1 MTRRVAASLP
11 LAVVLLDVTVVA
23 VLLPDIRLDL
33 GSSSSGGQWVLNAY
47 LLALAALFPLLCRL
61 RSRALTLTGAFVMA
75 AGAIV
80 CASADSTAVLV
91 TGQTLQGAGAA
102 ALLAPV
108 PGSWAALALPGAA
121 LALGPL
127 AGGVL
132 AEQNWWHVF
141 FWAAVPLAALAGA
154 GALAAPQRPGDHE
167 TTRALAFAAGLAAL
181 TIAWVQSEVWA
192 WGWWALLSLVGAVFL
207 RQARVHEARGSTLAW
222 AALAGCLAT
231 LVFLLPEYFQ
241 LARNLSGSRSGVLV
255 LAVTLAAV
263 GGWTAATLLGRMIP
277 WSGQLLAGTVCL
289 VGGLAV
295 LVTIDAHTRWA
306 LLIGALGLTGLGLGV
321 SAAAARGLPGPTSA
335 PPAAVL
341 AGACLGLATGG
352 AAFQFAQADE
362 RGSGATF
369 EEALAAGVGW
379 GALCLLLLLAL
390 AALTIWRLEQA
401 PRRAPSAAPPAAGS

>member
-1 MTRRVAASLP
+1 MIRRVAASLP

-61 RSRALTLTGAFVMA
+61 RSRALTMTGAFVMA

-141 FWAAVPLAALAGA
+141 FWAGMPLAALA
-154 GALAAPQRPGDHE
+154 
-167 TTRALAFAAGLAAL
+167 
-181 TIAWVQSEVWA
+181 
-192 WGWWALLSLVGAVFL
+192 
-207 RQARVHEARGSTLAW
+207 
-222 AALAGCLAT
+222 
-231 LVFLLPEYFQ
+231 
-241 LARNLSGSRSGVLV
+241 
-255 LAVTLAAV
+255 
-263 GGWTAATLLGRMIP
+263 
-277 WSGQLLAGTVCL
+277 
-289 VGGLAV
+289 
-295 LVTIDAHTRWA
+295 
-306 LLIGALGLTGLGLGV
+306 
-321 SAAAARGLPGPTSA
+321 
-335 PPAAVL
+335 
-341 AGACLGLATGG
+341 
-352 AAFQFAQADE
+352 
-362 RGSGATF
+362 
-369 EEALAAGVGW
+369 
-379 GALCLLLLLAL
+379 
-390 AALTIWRLEQA
+390 
-401 PRRAPSAAPPAAGS
+401 